1 MSYTNGAGSGAGATP
16 QYTPEE
22 IAYWA
27 SMGYVLDPS
36 AAGVA
41 PAAPVDP
48 AAAAYAAS
56 YNPQQQAYGA
66 STYPSIPSSSSTY
79 GAGSYHNQGRPYGSG
94 SRGGYNISEYEDLN
108 KIFADPKK
116 IQEEAAAA
124 AARAEEEAAL
134 AKAKAAATVVRKAA
148 GQTWEDSTLLEFDES
163 KKKENRKTVS
173 GRSTQI
179 RAGAPIVFVLEF
191 FTACC
196 ALIQNEN

>member
-1 MSYTNGAGSGAGATP
+1 MTP

-27 SMGYVLDPS
+27 SMGYVLDP
-36 AAGVA
+36 AAAVA
-41 PAAPVDP
+41 PADP

-56 YNPQQQAYGA
+56 YNTQQQGYGA
-66 STYPSIPSSSSTY
+66 SAYPSIPSSSSY
-79 GAGSYHNQGRPYGSG
+79 DSGSYHNQSRPYGSG
-94 SRGGYNISEYEDLN
+94 SRGGYNANEYEDLN

-116 IQEEAAAA
+116 VQEEAAAA

-163 KKKENRKTVS
+163 KKRETCEVTV
-173 GRSTQI
+173 
-179 RAGAPIVFVLEF
+179 L
-191 FTACC
+191 
-196 ALIQNEN
+196 